1 MIMNFSDAEQVIP
14 GDAARSIVLATH
26 DAVSLRADGALVLP
40 ALAGALV
47 AGVRADD
54 HVPSGGGVL

>member
-1 MIMNFSDAEQVIP
+1 M
-14 GDAARSIVLATH
+14 VLATH
-26 DAVSLRADGALVLP
+26 AGASLRPDGALVLP

-47 AGVRADD
+47 EGVRADD